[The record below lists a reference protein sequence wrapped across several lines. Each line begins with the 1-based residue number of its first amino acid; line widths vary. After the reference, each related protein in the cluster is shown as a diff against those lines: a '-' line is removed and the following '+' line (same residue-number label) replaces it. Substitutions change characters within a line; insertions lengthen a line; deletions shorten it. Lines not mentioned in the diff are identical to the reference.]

1 MAGLGS
7 HFQKTQAQKID
18 VRSKMEGTSIFL
30 IATRAAVTAHPGAG
44 LAAYFDAA
52 GAEAGAAALASSA
65 FLSVLSFLAF
75 LTCFTFFSVAG
86 LASAFTSGAGAG
98 VLATAEADADATA
111 TGAEADAALAGAVG
125 VVANALPIKTVE
137 AIRAVMSL
145 FMVIVLKLCERF
157 FCSFV
162 FYWQPVLPV

>member
-7 HFQKTQAQKID
+7 HFQHRKHKKID
-18 VRSKMEGTSIFL
+18 VRSKWKARRSL
-30 IATRAAVTAHPGAG
+30 QLQPRSRLQANPGAG

-52 GAEAGAAALASSA
+52 GAEAGAGAAALASSA
-65 FLSVLSFLAF
+65 FLSFLAC
-75 LTCFTFFSVAG
+75 LTCLTFFSVAG
-86 LASAFTSGAGAG
+86 LASVLASGAGAG

-145 FMVIVLKLCERF
+145 FMVIFFKLCERCT
-157 FCSFV
+157 CSFV
-162 FYWQPVLPV
+162 FYWQHVLPV

>member
-1 MAGLGS
+1 MRAMTGPGPHL
-7 HFQKTQAQKID
+7 QKRKHKKID

-30 IATRAAVTAHPGAG
+30 IATRAAVTANPGAG

-65 FLSVLSFLAF
+65 FLSFLAC
-75 LTCFTFFSVAG
+75 LTCFTFFSTAG
-86 LASAFTSGAGAG
+86 LASGVGAG

-145 FMVIVLKLCERF
+145 FMVIFLKLWSDVLVRF
-157 FCSFV
+157 
-162 FYWQPVLPV
+162 FYWQRMLPV